1 MDPRTKELVR
11 ALQRSP
17 HDLNLLQEV
26 REHLVDLGKYGSLA
40 KLLGWWTSRAPS
52 TEIIA
57 QAYLDTGDA
66 IQLRGGQGQR
76 AVWFYARALEHA
88 PTSHEAYERLE
99 TLLSKSGDNAKL
111 AEVLASQALALE
123 SGGHEPAERAAV
135 YARLARIRRDRLRD
149 IDGSI
154 DAMQRAHVA
163 APSDRTITEELA
175 RLHVARAELSHD
187 GGRAQTDRRDAAG
200 LYTTLARSLPA
211 ADGMRFLG
219 LALDHA
225 PAHAP
230 ALDLLEKLATSAGQ
244 EAILVERWRAFVDN
258 APTTSAAVDRRRR
271 QLARAYAS
279 MGKLS
284 EATAMLQP
292 LATKK
297 ESPARRAITEI
308 EKYEKTGEHLMQ
320 PVAKKR
326 RALSARISEIL
337 SALEDDPLAV
347 SSSGDRDST
356 ATYKGR
362 SSLDDDVETRVADP
376 DYPLQ
381 VAASH
386 EARPRSLPPKA
397 LAPAQFDSATSPR
410 APAQPR
416 DSLLDEAP
424 TRVKYAPGE
433 EPERLISESDMLS
446 EENISIGDDTVREMQ
461 AAPEP
466 APAPAHHGF
475 DRPAPPP
482 PPRRKLP
489 LPRRPEPEPVPALP
503 PEPALSDEAEMALA
517 ALEEESF
524 TPPPV
529 AAAVEEPAPPPRR
542 PAPVVAVDIP
552 PAAPLECPP
561 DGFEP
566 QLWEDEEDEE
576 EEEEP
581 EDEVVE
587 FFPVEQIVDGE
598 PEPPRRDGGRAHAPI
613 VEVVRFRS
621 GKVLEAKALHRT
633 AAKFG
638 SKKSPITVRKWRHG
652 ASVKIREPGKGWLR
666 RAGADAQSID
676 AATSRLKLNVGDS
689 AEIRHDGIVSR
700 VRVLHPGVAPISEA
714 EEVNY
719 KLYGQVSGISFG
731 VHLFFV
737 LILFTLQE
745 MGVSFKVEQKPR
757 EEIFAEARLKMKKK
771 KLEKK
776 KDKPKIKRK
785 VKPKKLRKLPE
796 KMVADRQIRIPK
808 KARKLL
814 KNIEKSRG
822 DEGKDRAAK
831 AASALTSPYSGEG
844 QTINDVVTNIDALA
858 GGASS
863 GAYKVGGTLAHLEGG
878 GVNIGTGGG
887 GDIGTLGGQ
896 VAAKDAGKL
905 KSTRKGGKT
914 RGRVKGIKAL
924 TKVQGNLSKGE
935 VLAVINRNMHKIQRC
950 YEKALISKPN
960 LSGKVEFEWT
970 IKVNGSVTG
979 VRRLGNTL
987 GEASVATCVA
997 GVLKG
1002 LKFPKPRGGPV
1013 TVKFPF
1019 MFQRVP

>member
-52 TEIIA
+52 VDIIA

-88 PTSHEAYERLE
+88 PTSREAYERLE

-111 AEVLASQALALE
+111 AEVLASQAHALE
-123 SGGHEPAERAAV
+123 TGGHEPTERAAV
-135 YARLARIRRDRLRD
+135 YARLGRIRRDRLRD
-149 IDGSI
+149 VDGAI

-163 APSDRTITEELA
+163 APADRTITEELA
-175 RLHVARAELSHD
+175 RLHVARAELSQD

-200 LYTTLARSLPA
+200 LYTTLARAMPA
-211 ADGMRFLG
+211 AEAMRFLG

-230 ALDLLEKLATSAGQ
+230 ALDLLEKLATANHK
-244 EAILVERWRAFVDN
+244 EAVLVERWRAFVDN
-258 APTTSAAVDRRRR
+258 ASPGAAVDRRRR

-279 MGKLS
+279 MGKLA
-284 EATAMLQP
+284 EATSMLQP

-308 EKYEKTGEHLMQ
+308 ENYEKTGEHLMQ

-337 SALEDDPLAV
+337 SALEDDPLSP
-347 SSSGDRDST
+347 SSSRDHDST
-356 ATYKGR
+356 GTYSAGR
-362 SSLDDDVETRVADP
+362 SPDDDVETRVADP
-376 DYPLQ
+376 DYPMK

-386 EARPRSLPPKA
+386 DSRPKSLPPRA
-397 LAPAQFDSATSPR
+397 LAPDEFGEPTAPR
-410 APAQPR
+410 APARQK
-416 DSLLDEAP
+416 DALLDEAP

-433 EPERLISESDMLS
+433 EPERMLSESDLISEAS
-446 EENISIGDDTVREMQ
+446 ISVGDDTVREMQ

-466 APAPAHHGF
+466 AQPAPALP
-475 DRPAPPP
+475 RPTAPPP
-482 PPRRKLP
+482 PPRRDLP
-489 LPRRPEPEPVPALP
+489 LPHRQEPEPERE
-503 PEPALSDEAEMALA
+503 PELSDEAAQALA

-524 TPPPV
+524 TPPPAV
-529 AAAVEEPAPPPRR
+529 AAIDEPMPLPR
-542 PAPVVAVDIP
+542 PAPAAAVDIP

-566 QLWEDEEDEE
+566 QLWEGDEE
-576 EEEEP
+576 EEDEEP

-598 PEPPRRDGGRAHAPI
+598 PEPPRRGADGKGAPI

-633 AAKFG
+633 ASTFG
-638 SKKSPITVRKWRHG
+638 SKKSPLTVRKWRHG
-652 ASVKIREPGKGWLR
+652 ATVKIREPGKGWLR

-676 AATSRLKLNVGDS
+676 AATSRIKLNVGDS
-689 AEIRHDGIVSR
+689 AEISHDGIMSR
-700 VRVLHPGVAPISEA
+700 VRVLQPGVAPVTETV
-714 EEVNY
+714 EVNY
-719 KLYGQVSGISFG
+719 KLYGQVGGISFG

-737 LILFTLQE
+737 LVLFALNQ

-757 EEIFAEARLKMKKK
+757 EEIFAEARLKEKKK
-771 KLEKK
+771 KLEDKK
-776 KDKPKIKRK
+776 KKKKPRK
-785 VKPKKLRKLPE
+785 VRKIKPKKIRKLPE
-796 KMVADRQIRIPK
+796 KMVADRRIRIPK

-822 DEGKDRAAK
+822 GGDGGKGGAGK
-831 AASALTSPYSGEG
+831 AVTALTSPYSGDG

-858 GGASS
+858 GGQSS

-896 VAAKDAGKL
+896 VASKDAGKL

-935 VLAVINRNMHKIQRC
+935 VLGVINRNMHKIQRC
-950 YEKALISKPN
+950 YEKALIQKPN

-987 GEASVATCVA
+987 GEASVASCVA
-997 GVLKG
+997 RVLKG

>member
-52 TEIIA
+52 VDVIA

-88 PTSHEAYERLE
+88 PTSREAYERLE

-111 AEVLASQALALE
+111 AEVLASQAHALE
-123 SGGHEPAERAAV
+123 SGGHEPTERAAV
-135 YARLARIRRDRLRD
+135 YARLGRIRRDRLRD
-149 IDGSI
+149 IDGAI

-163 APSDRTITEELA
+163 SPADRTITEELA
-175 RLHVARAELSHD
+175 RLHVARAELSQD
-187 GGRAQTDRRDAAG
+187 GSRAQTDRRDAAG

-211 ADGMRFLG
+211 AEAMRFLG

-230 ALDLLEKLATSAGQ
+230 ALDLLEKLATANHK
-244 EAILVERWRAFVDN
+244 EAVLVERWRTFVDN
-258 APTTSAAVDRRRR
+258 ASPGAAVDRRRR

-292 LATKK
+292 LAAKK

-337 SALEDDPLAV
+337 SALEDDPLSV
-347 SSSGDRDST
+347 PSSSDRN
-356 ATYKGR
+356 ATGTYGHG
-362 SSLDDDVETRVADP
+362 SPDDDVETRVADP
-376 DYPLQ
+376 DYPMQ

-386 EARPRSLPPKA
+386 DSRPKSLPPKA
-397 LAPAQFDSATSPR
+397 LAPDEFGEPTAPR
-410 APAQPR
+410 APARQKEA
-416 DSLLDEAP
+416 LLDEAP

-433 EPERLISESDMLS
+433 EPERMLSESDLISESS
-446 EENISIGDDTVREMQ
+446 ISVGDDTVPEMQ

-466 APAPAHHGF
+466 APPTHE
-475 DRPAPPP
+475 RPAPPP
-482 PPRRKLP
+482 PPKRELP
-489 LPRRPEPEPVPALP
+489 LPRRPEPPE
-503 PEPALSDEAEMALA
+503 PEPALSDEAAQALA
-517 ALEEESF
+517 ALEAESF
-524 TPPPV
+524 TPPPAV
-529 AAAVEEPAPPPRR
+529 AAIDEPEPLPR
-542 PAPVVAVDIP
+542 PAPAVAVDIP
-552 PAAPLECPP
+552 PAEPLECPP

-566 QLWEDEEDEE
+566 QLWEADEDEDDEEPD
-576 EEEEP
+576 
-581 EDEVVE
+581 DEVVE

-598 PEPPRRDGGRAHAPI
+598 PAPRREAGKGAPI
-613 VEVVRFRS
+613 VEVVRFRA

-633 AAKFG
+633 ASTFG
-638 SKKSPITVRKWRHG
+638 SKKSPLTVRKWRHG
-652 ASVKIREPGKGWLR
+652 ATVKIREPGKGWLR

-689 AEIRHDGIVSR
+689 AEISHDGIMSR
-700 VRVLHPGVAPISEA
+700 VRVLHPGVAPINETQ
-714 EEVNY
+714 EINY
-719 KLYGQVSGISFG
+719 KLYGQVGGISFG

-737 LILFTLQE
+737 LVLFALNQ

-757 EEIFAEARLKMKKK
+757 EEIFAEARLKAKKK
-771 KLEKK
+771 KVEEKK
-776 KDKPKIKRK
+776 KKKKPKPKRK
-785 VKPKKLRKLPE
+785 IVEKKLRKLPE
-796 KMVADRQIRIPK
+796 KMVADRRIRIPK

-814 KNIEKSRG
+814 RNIEKSRG
-822 DEGKDRAAK
+822 GGEGKGSASK
-831 AASALTSPYSGEG
+831 AAAALTSPYSGDG

-858 GGASS
+858 GGSSS

-896 VAAKDAGKL
+896 VASKDAGKL
-905 KSTRKGGKT
+905 KSSRKGGGAT

-935 VLAVINRNMHKIQRC
+935 VLGVINRNMHKIQRC

-987 GEASVATCVA
+987 GEASVASCVA
-997 GVLKG
+997 RVLKG